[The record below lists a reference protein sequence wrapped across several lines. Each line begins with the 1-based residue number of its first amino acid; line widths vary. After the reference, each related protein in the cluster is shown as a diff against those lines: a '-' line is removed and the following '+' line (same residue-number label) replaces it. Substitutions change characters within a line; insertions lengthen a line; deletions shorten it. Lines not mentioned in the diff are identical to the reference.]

1 MFIQNHTEYAA
12 AAERANAL
20 SDAPEGSEAARE
32 LATLIEALRKWD
44 EEHAGENAHGPET
57 NPEPGSNFSPD
68 DLPVSGLPGNL
79 GKLKAD

>member
-1 MFIQNHTEYAA
+1 MLIQNHTEYAA

-20 SDAPEGSEAARE
+20 SDAPEGSDAARE
-32 LATLIEALRKWD
+32 LAALIDALRKWD
-44 EEHAGENAHGPET
+44 EVHAGENAHGPEAD
-57 NPEPGSNFSPD
+57 PEPGSNVSPD

>member
-1 MFIQNHTEYAA
+1 MVIQNHTEYAA

-32 LATLIEALRKWD
+32 LATLIAALRKWD
-44 EEHAGENAHGPET
+44 EDHAGENAHGPET
-57 NPEPGSNFSPD
+57 NPEPGSNVSRD

>member
-1 MFIQNHTEYAA
+1 MLIQNHTEYAA

-32 LATLIEALRKWD
+32 LAVLIEALRKWD
-44 EEHAGENAHGPET
+44 EAHAGENAHGPET
-57 NPEPGSNFSPD
+57 HPEPGSILSPD

-79 GKLKAD
+79 GKLKVD